1 MREDMFVRSLQSGQQ
16 SQDTLDKEADF
27 KDKTIEGE
35 VDFREQATKDGEML
49 VIFEGTES
57 VGDILNESIRHR

>member
-1 MREDMFVRSLQSGQQ
+1 MFVRSLQSGQQ
-16 SQDTLDKEADF
+16 SQDTLDKDADF

-35 VDFREQATKDGEML
+35 IDFREQATKDGEML

>member
-1 MREDMFVRSLQSGQQ
+1 MFVRSLQSGQQ

-27 KDKTIEGE
+27 KDKTIECE

>member
-1 MREDMFVRSLQSGQQ
+1 MFVRSLQSGQQ

-35 VDFREQATKDGEML
+35 IDFREQATKDGEML
-49 VIFEGTES
+49 VILEGTES

>member
-1 MREDMFVRSLQSGQQ
+1 MFVRSLQSGKQ

-27 KDKTIEGE
+27 EDKTIEGE
-35 VDFREQATKDGEML
+35 VDFREQTAKDGEML
-49 VIFEGTES
+49 VILEGTES

>member
-1 MREDMFVRSLQSGQQ
+1 MFVRSLQSGQQ

-35 VDFREQATKDGEML
+35 IDFREQATKDGEML

>member
-1 MREDMFVRSLQSGQQ
+1 MFVRSLQSGQQ

>member
-1 MREDMFVRSLQSGQQ
+1 MFVRSLQSGQQ
-16 SQDTLDKEADF
+16 SQDTVDKEADF

-35 VDFREQATKDGEML
+35 IDFREQATKDGEML

>member
-1 MREDMFVRSLQSGQQ
+1 MFVRSLQSGQQ

-57 VGDILNESIRHR
+57 VGDILKESIRHR

>member
-1 MREDMFVRSLQSGQQ
+1 MFVRSLQSGQQ

-57 VGDILNESIRHR
+57 VSDILNESIRHR